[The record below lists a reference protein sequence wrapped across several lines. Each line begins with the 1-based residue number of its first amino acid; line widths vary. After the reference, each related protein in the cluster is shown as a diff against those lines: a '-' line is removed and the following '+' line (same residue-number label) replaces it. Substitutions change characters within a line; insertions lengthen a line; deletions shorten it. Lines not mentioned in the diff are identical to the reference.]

1 MSRSLLI
8 VATLLA
14 LAAPAAAEDCAKF
27 ADPLAYNS
35 CLARQG
41 PAARAV
47 HVGAAPA
54 AAPAYRAARGQRV
67 HSAIVTRRG
76 RSELVFTPRR

>member
-1 MSRSLLI
+1 MRRAL
-8 VATLLA
+8 VLLA
-14 LAAPAAAEDCAKF
+14 LMASPAWAEDCAKF
-27 ADPLAYNS
+27 DDPLAYNS

-41 PAARAV
+41 PAARAA

-54 AAPAYRAARGQRV
+54 AAPAYRAARLRRV
-67 HSAIVTRRG
+67 HSAIVIRRG

>member
-1 MSRSLLI
+1 MKRAL
-8 VATLLA
+8 VLLA
-14 LAAPAAAEDCAKF
+14 LMASPAWAEDCAKF
-27 ADPLAYNS
+27 ADPLAYNA

-54 AAPAYRAARGQRV
+54 AAGPAYRPAAHGRRV

>member
-1 MSRSLLI
+1 MSRVL
-8 VATLLA
+8 ALLA
-14 LAAPAAAEDCAKF
+14 LLASPAFAEDCGKF
-27 ADPLAYNS
+27 ADPLAYNA

-41 PAARAV
+41 PAARAT
-47 HVGAAPA
+47 HVGRAPA
-54 AAPAYRAARGQRV
+54 VAPAYRPPRV